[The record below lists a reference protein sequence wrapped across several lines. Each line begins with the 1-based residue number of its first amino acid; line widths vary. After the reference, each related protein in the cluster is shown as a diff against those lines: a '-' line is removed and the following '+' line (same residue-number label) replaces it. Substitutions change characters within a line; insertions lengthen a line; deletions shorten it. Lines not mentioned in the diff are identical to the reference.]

1 MVSAS
6 GASFLKGMLLGS
18 ISWVLITMFGQIHIR
33 HGGQTGDHKHHHL
46 RPPNRKDF
54 LNISE
59 VTFMELSKSIR
70 VFCIIF
76 GETENDSYW
85 AVLQETWTKHCDKA
99 EISVYGTK
107 NDTLF
112 NIERNDKWLQ
122 MRRTYKYVFEK
133 YGNSYNWFFLA
144 LPTTFAVI
152 ENLKYLLFTRDASQ
166 PFYLGHTVKSGDLE
180 FVTMEGGI
188 VLSIESVKRLNRLLR
203 NSENC
208 ADQSVIWKLSEDK
221 QLAICLKYAG
231 VLAENAEDNEGRD
244 VFNTK
249 SIVHL
254 IQEHMS
260 NNPGQVVEHCCSDM
274 AITFNGLTPQKM
286 EVMMYG
292 VYRLRAFG
300 HYYNDTLV
308 FLPPNGSKN
317 D

>member
-6 GASFLKGMLLGS
+6 GASFLKGVLLGS
-18 ISWVLITMFGQIHIR
+18 ISWILITTFGQIHMR

-46 RPPNRKDF
+46 RPTNRKDF

-76 GETENDSYW
+76 GETEDESYRT
-85 AVLQETWTKHCDKA
+85 VLKETWTKHCDKS
-99 EISVYGTK
+99 ELYVYG
-107 NDTLF
+107 
-112 NIERNDKWLQ
+112 IERNDKWLQ
-122 MRRTYKYVFEK
+122 MRRTYRYIFEK
-133 YGNSYNWFFLA
+133 YGNNFNWFFLA

-152 ENLKYLLFTRDASQ
+152 ENLKYLLFRRNASQ
-166 PFYLGHTVKSGDLE
+166 PFYLGHTVTSGDLE
-180 FVTMEGGI
+180 FVTIEGGI
-188 VLSIESVKRLNRLLR
+188 VLSIESMKRLNRLLN

-231 VLAENAEDNEGRD
+231 VIAENAEDNEGRD

-260 NNPGQVVEHCCSDM
+260 NNRGQVVEGCCSDM
-274 AITFNGLTPQKM
+274 AVTFNGLTPQKM
-286 EVMMYG
+286 AVMMYG

-300 HYYNDTLV
+300 HYYNDTLI
-308 FLPPNGSKN
+308 FLPPKGSKN

>member
-1 MVSAS
+1 MVSAG

-33 HGGQTGDHKHHHL
+33 HGGQTGDHRHHHL

-76 GETENDSYW
+76 GETEDDSYW

-99 EISVYGTK
+99 ELYVYGTK

-133 YGNSYNWFFLA
+133 YGNNYNWFFLA

-203 NSENC
+203 NSDC

-249 SIVHL
+249 STVHL

-260 NNPGQVVEHCCSDM
+260 NSPGQVVERCCSDM